1 VRFYLKTLTFGLIV
15 VGLLLT
21 GWGDL
26 NAQKADDNKANPG
39 AKQLLGLF
47 IGTLKVADLML
58 LNDGGAISGTL
69 IGEEFAVTLAGS
81 GETVNYER
89 SDVASISFGESTD
102 SILLTQGDLILGIVE
117 AESFSL
123 MTRDGSEVIVAK
135 NDLALTA
142 FQFGAISK
150 STFSKI
156 FDGLQ
161 AQNIYGLF
169 AQTLSTY
176 DLVMY
181 RDGRIWS
188 GYLLNNTFTFHTKSF
203 GTITLSDKDMSG
215 IKLTTDTTIGQDYVT
230 LKTGDVVDGQLD
242 DASLPRFEPIAL
254 VDTLGQSL
262 IQILQ
267 REDVVF
273 VTYRQLASTFGG
285 GGSGPGFGGGS
296 GK

>member
-1 VRFYLKTLTFGLIV
+1 VRLHLRTVTLSLIIIGLI
-15 VGLLLT
+15 LT
-21 GWGDL
+21 GWVDL

-39 AKQLLGLF
+39 AKQLLSLF

-58 LNDGGAISGTL
+58 LNDGGAISGAL
-69 IGEEFAVTLAGS
+69 MGEEFVVTLADS
-81 GETVNYER
+81 GETINYAR

-102 SILLTQGDLILGIVE
+102 SILLTQGDLILGTVE

-150 STFSKI
+150 STFSRI

-169 AQTLSTY
+169 AQTLITY

-188 GYLLNNTFTFHTKSF
+188 GNLLNDAFTFHSKSF
-203 GTITLSDKDMSG
+203 GTITLNDEDMSG
-215 IKLTTDTTIGQDYVT
+215 IKLTTDPAIGQDYVT
-230 LKTGDVVDGQLD
+230 LKTGDVVDGRLD
-242 DASLPRFEPIAL
+242 DASLPLFEPIAL
-254 VDTLGQSL
+254 VDTVGQPL

-273 VTYRQLASTFGG
+273 VTYRQLASAFGG
-285 GGSGPGFGGGS
+285 GGSSPGFGGGS